1 MNRSR
6 VIALALCGSILI
18 TTPVFGRTPRF
29 NRSDEEWSRLEDNNL
44 EFNEIEALISEYN
57 ATVRSNEVALAK
69 FKRDYG
75 STNTEVSDNYR
86 KSAQEILDNLSD
98 PDPSDP
104 TYISALSGV
113 TNARAT
119 AQNLLS
125 TADSTLED
133 AVITALG
140 YEQTEK
146 TLAQTAATNMISYK
160 SGLIGIET
168 ARGSLELSKLEQNM
182 AQARLNAGAGTNIEL
197 LNAKEAV
204 LKAQKQVED
213 ATYGNNTLLK
223 KLQVMTGWGYDASPQ
238 IGDIPEPDMNR
249 EFNPSKDLDEALKNN
264 YTLRINERKLANA
277 KSDSDRQTL
286 ENTIGDNKAHI
297 ATSLMVAAQNITS
310 AKEAYNYANEFA
322 KLQEGNLSLA
332 NQRCSLGLIS
342 KSDLETQRII
352 TENAK
357 NSLIQS
363 KYALVQAM
371 INYDFAVKGLASVS

>member
-1 MNRSR
+1 MPANTAATIGIRIPN
-6 VIALALCGSILI
+6 VPHDV
-18 TTPVFGRTPRF
+18 PV
-29 NRSDEEWSRLEDNNL
+29 E
-44 EFNEIEALISEYN
+44 
-57 ATVRSNEVALAK
+57 
-69 FKRDYG
+69 
-75 STNTEVSDNYR
+75 
-86 KSAQEILDNLSD
+86 
-98 PDPSDP
+98 
-104 TYISALSGV
+104 
-113 TNARAT
+113 NAR
-119 AQNLLS
+119 
-125 TADSTLED
+125 
-133 AVITALG
+133 
-140 YEQTEK
+140 
-146 TLAQTAATNMISYK
+146 QTATTNMISYK
-160 SGLIGIET
+160 SGLIGIEV
-168 ARGSLELSKLEQNM
+168 AKGSLELSKIEQNM

-249 EFNPSKDLDEALKNN
+249 EFNPSKDLEEAIKNN

-297 ATSLMVAAQNITS
+297 STSLMVAAQNITS

-332 NQRCSLGLIS
+332 NQRYSLGLIS
-342 KSDLETQRII
+342 KSDLETQRI
-352 TENAK
+352 TAENAK

-371 INYDFAVKGLASVS
+371 VNYDFAVKGLASVS